1 MSRTITVGIDDSPE
15 SRAATGWA
23 ASEARLRSLPLKIV
37 HVQEPTPRRLAQTPL
52 LDLEGYQRW
61 AGRLTRDF
69 ADDAL
74 ARHPGIEVVTEQLR
88 GNVADELCEA
98 AGSAEMIVLG
108 SRGLSGLRGFMVGSV
123 SQGVVA
129 RAERP
134 VVLVRAGERAAGAQR
149 TGTGG
154 LPSTATPSR
163 PAGAAAA
170 PVVLGLDME
179 HPDDTLLGFA
189 FDAAAFRKA
198 ALRVVHAWPDPAT
211 SYHQFPGGVGLHDTF
226 ETGQAALLSKVLR
239 PWRQKFPDL
248 EVIEASRCGSPQ
260 QVLVDSAGDACLVV
274 VGRRIR
280 TGAFTGHIGHVAHS
294 ALHHIAAPVAIVAHD

>member
-1 MSRTITVGIDDSPE
+1 MSRTITVGVDDSPE
-15 SRAATGWA
+15 SRAAADWA
-23 ASEARLRSLPLKIV
+23 AREARLRRLPLKVV
-37 HVQEPTPRRLAQTPL
+37 HVREPTPRRLAQTPL

-69 ADDAL
+69 AQDAL
-74 ARHPGIEVVTEQLR
+74 ARHPGIEVVTEQLT
-88 GNVADELCEA
+88 GNVADELCAA

-134 VVLVRAGERAAGAQR
+134 VVLVRAGQQAAGAQR
-149 TGTGG
+149 TDTGG
-154 LPSTATPSR
+154 LPSTETPSR
-163 PAGAAAA
+163 

-211 SYHQFPGGVGLHDTF
+211 SYHQFPGGVEVHDTF
-226 ETGQAALLSKVLR
+226 ETGQAVLLGKVLR
-239 PWRQKFPDL
+239 PWRQKFPDV

-260 QVLVDSAGDACLVV
+260 QVLVDSAGDASLVV

-294 ALHHIAAPVAIVAHD
+294 ALHHIAAPVAIVAHN